1 MDLPPSKLPE
11 FPDIAQRL
19 TPRGDG
25 PKKPPK
31 RPARVR
37 IMPAVII
44 AIICVLAVKA
54 IDMGRHYGE
63 VKAATQP
70 AEAKKAET
78 KGGKDKHAEVDP
90 NVQQAA
96 SDMDA
101 GALPAGEASTAPVTP
116 DLTLASSAN
125 VEGTAKL
132 NVAQCPG
139 TSVAEQAGLSAA
151 EAQVLQSLADR
162 RKTLDGRDG
171 ELSTREQL
179 LASAEKRIDQRLT
192 EMKALQARVQQALG
206 GLDEKADADTAALVS
221 VYEKMKPKA
230 AAAVME
236 TLDDDVALR
245 VARRMKVATLAT
257 IMSSMSPPRAKHLT
271 ELMAKRVDT
280 AKKVA
285 ESAIAGNAAPK
296 PKPAPKKTAA
306 ANPAAAAA
314 PAAAPPAPGA

>member
-44 AIICVLAVKA
+44 AIVCVLAVKA
-54 IDMGRHYGE
+54 IDMGRNFGE
-63 VKAATQP
+63 VRAATQP
-70 AEAKKAET
+70 EAAKKAEP
-78 KGGKDKHAEVDP
+78 KGATDKHAEVDQK
-90 NVQQAA
+90 VQ
-96 SDMDA
+96 A
-101 GALPAGEASTAPVTP
+101 GALADAGTAPVGESGTAPVTP
-116 DLTLASSAN
+116 DLTLAASAHID
-125 VEGTAKL
+125 GTAKL

-179 LASAEKRIDQRLT
+179 LASAEKRIEQRLT

>member
-1 MDLPPSKLPE
+1 MEMPPSKLPE

-44 AIICVLAVKA
+44 AIVCVLAVKA
-54 IDMGRHYGE
+54 IDVGRNFGE
-63 VKAATQP
+63 VRAATQP
-70 AEAKKAET
+70 ENAKKTEAAGAKEKNAELDQ
-78 KGGKDKHAEVDP
+78 KV
-90 NVQQAA
+90 QAA
-96 SDMDA
+96 AVADA
-101 GALPAGEASTAPVTP
+101 GAAPEGASSTAPVTP
-116 DLTLASSAN
+116 DLTLAASAHID
-125 VEGTAKL
+125 GAAKL

-139 TSVAEQAGLSAA
+139 TSIAEQAGLSAA

-179 LASAEKRIDQRLT
+179 LASAEKRIEGRLN

-245 VARRMKVATLAT
+245 VARNMKVATLAT

-271 ELMAKRVDT
+271 ELMAKRVDA
-280 AKKVA
+280 AKKAA
-285 ESAIAGNAAPK
+285 ESAIANNPAPRPKAAPK
-296 PKPAPKKTAA
+296 K
-306 ANPAAAAA
+306 AAAAS
-314 PAAAPPAPGA
+314 AAAPPAPGA

>member
-1 MDLPPSKLPE
+1 MNLPPSKLPE

-44 AIICVLAVKA
+44 AIVCVLAVKA
-54 IDMGRHYGE
+54 IDMGRNFGE
-63 VKAATQP
+63 VRAATQP
-70 AEAKKAET
+70 EAAKKSDA
-78 KGGKDKHAEVDP
+78 KGAKDKHAEVDP
-90 NVQQAA
+90 KVQEAA
-96 SDMDA
+96 AAMDA
-101 GALPAGEASTAPVTP
+101 GAAPAGESSTAPVTP
-116 DLTLASSAN
+116 DLTLASSAHID
-125 VEGTAKL
+125 GTAKL

-230 AAAVME
+230 AAAVLE

-306 ANPAAAAA
+306 ANPAAAA

>member
-1 MDLPPSKLPE
+1 MNLPPSKLPE

-25 PKKPPK
+25 PQKPPK

-44 AIICVLAVKA
+44 AIVCVLAVKA
-54 IDMGRHYGE
+54 LDMGRHYGE
-63 VKAATQP
+63 VRAATQP
-70 AEAKKAET
+70 ENAKKAEA
-78 KGGKDKHAEVDP
+78 KGPKDKHAEVDP
-90 NVQQAA
+90 KTQEAAA
-96 SDMDA
+96 SMDA
-101 GALPAGEASTAPVTP
+101 GATPAGESSTAPIAP
-116 DLTLASSAN
+116 DLTLAASAN

-132 NVAQCPG
+132 GAAQCPG

-271 ELMAKRVDT
+271 EMMAKRVDT

-296 PKPAPKKTAA
+296 PKPAPKKS
-306 ANPAAAAA
+306 AAAA

>member
-44 AIICVLAVKA
+44 AIVCVLAVKA
-54 IDMGRHYGE
+54 IDMGRDFGE
-63 VKAATQP
+63 VRAATQP
-70 AEAKKAET
+70 EAAKKADA
-78 KGGKDKHAEVDP
+78 KGDKDKPAEVDQK
-90 NVQQAA
+90 VQAGA
-96 SDMDA
+96 LADA
-101 GALPAGEASTAPVTP
+101 GAAPVGESGAAPVTP
-116 DLTLASSAN
+116 DLTLAASAHID
-125 VEGTAKL
+125 GAAKL

-139 TSVAEQAGLSAA
+139 VSIAEQAGLSAA

-179 LASAEKRIDQRLT
+179 LASAEKRIEGRLN

-236 TLDDDVALR
+236 TLDDEVALR
-245 VARRMKVATLAT
+245 VARNMKVATLAT

-271 ELMAKRVDT
+271 ELMAKRVDE
-280 AKKVA
+280 AKKAA
-285 ESAIAGNAAPK
+285 ESAIANNGAPK
-296 PKPAPKKTAA
+296 PKPAPKKAA
-306 ANPAAAAA
+306 A
-314 PAAAPPAPGA
+314 AAAPPAPGA

>member
-1 MDLPPSKLPE
+1 MDMPPSKLPE

-44 AIICVLAVKA
+44 AIVCVLAVKA
-54 IDMGRHYGE
+54 IDMGRNFGE
-63 VKAATQP
+63 VRAATQP
-70 AEAKKAET
+70 EAAKTQA
-78 KGGKDKHAEVDP
+78 KGAKDKHAETDP
-90 NVQQAA
+90 KIKEAA
-96 SDMDA
+96 ATMDA
-101 GALPAGEASTAPVTP
+101 GAAPMAESGTAPVTP
-116 DLTLASSAN
+116 DLTLAASAHID
-125 VEGTAKL
+125 GTAKL

-139 TSVAEQAGLSAA
+139 PSVAEQAGLSAA

-162 RKTLDGRDG
+162 RKALEGRDG

-179 LASAEKRIDQRLT
+179 LASAEKRIEGRLN

-206 GLDEKADADTAALVS
+206 GLDQKADADTAALVS

-236 TLDDDVALR
+236 TLDDEVALR
-245 VARRMKVATLAT
+245 VARNMKVATLAT

-271 ELMAKRVDT
+271 ELMAKRVDA
-280 AKKVA
+280 AKKAA
-285 ESAIAGNAAPK
+285 ESAIANNAAPK

-306 ANPAAAAA
+306 ANPAAASA
-314 PAAAPPAPGA
+314 PAAAPPGPGA

>member
-1 MDLPPSKLPE
+1 MDMPPSKLPE

-31 RPARVR
+31 RPARIR

-54 IDMGRHYGE
+54 LDMGRNYGA
-63 VKAATQP
+63 VSAATQP
-70 AEAKKAET
+70 ENAKKADA
-78 KGGKDKHAEVDP
+78 KGAKDKHAEVDP
-90 NVQQAA
+90 KVQEAA
-96 SDMDA
+96 AAMDA
-101 GALPAGEASTAPVTP
+101 GAPPMGESSTAPVTP
-116 DLTLASSAN
+116 DLTLAASAHID
-125 VEGTAKL
+125 GTAKL

-230 AAAVME
+230 AAAVLE

-285 ESAIAGNAAPK
+285 ENAIAGTAAPK
-296 PKPAPKKTAA
+296 PKPAPKK
-306 ANPAAAAA
+306 AAAAA
-314 PAAAPPAPGA
+314 ASAAAPPTPGA